1 MGLTSPGA
9 PRSGITSSAAVQ
21 QDQCRLLSQ
30 AGAVGHEGG
39 TLDIDKEAHAGL
51 LSQPAPSTMRTSA
64 CAGGDSD
71 ARSRIASSSW
81 RSVRMPSMVCST
93 SPNAR
98 A

>member
-1 MGLTSPGA
+1 MGLTRRKA
-9 PRSGITSSAAVQ
+9 PHSRITSSSAVQ
-21 QDQCRLLSQ
+21 EDPCRLLAQ
-30 AGAVGHEGG
+30 AGSVGYEGG
-39 TLDIDKEAHAGL
+39 TLDVGKEPHAGL
-51 LSQPAPSTMRTSA
+51 LSQPAASTMLTSA

-93 SPNAR
+93 SPSAH